1 MIIITIKKNYKK
13 AIESY
18 ENVLRQDPENI
29 HALNNLSWLFSTC
42 PLREYR
48 NKEKALEYAKR
59 ALVQKREAFVID
71 TYAEALFIN
80 NDIRT
85 AVSAAKEAL
94 SISKDKKEYYKNQL
108 QRFEELLNP

>member
-1 MIIITIKKNYKK
+1 M
-13 AIESY
+13 S
-18 ENVLRQDPENI
+18 
-29 HALNNLSWLFSTC
+29 
-42 PLREYR
+42 
-48 NKEKALEYAKR
+48 AKR
-59 ALVQKREAFVID
+59 IQKRGKSPGICQKGLVQKREAFVID